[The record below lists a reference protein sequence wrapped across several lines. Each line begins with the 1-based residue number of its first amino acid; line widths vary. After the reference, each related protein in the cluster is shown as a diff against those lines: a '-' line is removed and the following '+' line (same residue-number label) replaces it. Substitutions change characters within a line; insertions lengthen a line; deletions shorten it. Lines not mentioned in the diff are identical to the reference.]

1 MEGQQ
6 RHALQVILK
15 RSPRLA
21 IYLALAHLLATVMI
35 VLTGVAW
42 LSFIALAI
50 LPLSLI
56 WYLRQYYFSVPI
68 RELRSLTGHH
78 WQLWTEAALTADN
91 LLLERSYES
100 RFLLILYFVDRH
112 RRRKVN
118 LVIPWDSMAHDH
130 YRLLRRRLR
139 DSKIYPE

>member
-1 MEGQQ
+1 MEGPQ
-6 RHALQVILK
+6 RQVMQVIFK
-15 RSPRLA
+15 RSPSLA
-21 IYLALAHLLATVMI
+21 IYLALAHLLAIMMI

-50 LPLSLI
+50 LPMSLI
-56 WYLRQYYFSVPI
+56 WYLRQCYFSVQD
-68 RELRSLTGHH
+68 RQLRLLTGHH
-78 WQLWTEAALTADN
+78 WQLWTGAALTAEK
-91 LLLERSYES
+91 LLLTRSYES

-118 LVIPWDSMAHDH
+118 LVIPCDAMVRDDYH
-130 YRLLRRRLR
+130 LLRKRLR